1 MEGARVGMRGR
12 GDGEVGA
19 GAAAQGGSCGS
30 ARWKTQLLQHPP
42 VPAQPGMLSTPGGEW
57 STATSREICRALS
70 WHYLGKGFPQNL
82 FPYSS
87 VLALGL
93 VGLAQL
99 FRGGDGPSRGWGRN
113 RFLLRGCLG
122 WKNWETGGSHAAG
135 TWNRC
140 LAPPPVLLPLLGKT
154 SWGGNGAGARCPR
167 LAGCWSRR
175 PPPSDFRISD
185 SSRHLQT
192 TKHNPKFMSGCLV
205 SLESL
210 FSPSGLRGITSTSS
224 IPISHPWLQ
233 PQYPWAGIVSKTPL

>member
-1 MEGARVGMRGR
+1 M
-12 GDGEVGA
+12 
-19 GAAAQGGSCGS
+19 
-30 ARWKTQLLQHPP
+30 
-42 VPAQPGMLSTPGGEW
+42 PAQPGMLSTPGGEW

-70 WHYLGKGFPQNL
+70 WHYLGKGVPQNL

-113 RFLLRGCLG
+113 RFLLRGCLA

-175 PPPSDFRISD
+175 PQRTHTDWEHPAARGFWDPGASPACALPLSVLREWPQPAPRALSQPGALPRLHR
-185 SSRHLQT
+185 SPGEWWLHPQTPGAAVVAAVCVTLWGLSPVPAAGEGSR
-192 TKHNPKFMSGCLV
+192 
-205 SLESL
+205 
-210 FSPSGLRGITSTSS
+210 
-224 IPISHPWLQ
+224 
-233 PQYPWAGIVSKTPL
+233 

>member
-1 MEGARVGMRGR
+1 MGVRGS

-70 WHYLGKGFPQNL
+70 WHYLGKGVPQNL

-87 VLALGL
+87 VLVLGL

-175 PPPSDFRISD
+175 PQRTHTDWEHPAARGFWDPGASPACALSLSILREWPGRPHERYPSRG
-185 SSRHLQT
+185 HL
-192 TKHNPKFMSGCLV
+192 PGSIA
-205 SLESL
+205 
-210 FSPSGLRGITSTSS
+210 LRGNGGCILK
-224 IPISHPWLQ
+224 PPELRWWLRC
-233 PQYPWAGIVSKTPL
+233 V